1 MSLKNEKFE
10 RSSLKVNYDQSLSI
24 IEKKNKTERAMGIEI
39 SELKEKVNR
48 LEHDKSKLQLSL
60 ENEIYRK

>member
-1 MSLKNEKFE
+1 MKMFQDTMMSLKNEKFE

-39 SELKEKVNR
+39 SELKDKVNR
-48 LEHDKSKLQLSL
+48 LEHDKSKL
-60 ENEIYRK
+60 

>member
-1 MSLKNEKFE
+1 MFQDTMMSLKNEKFE

-48 LEHDKSKLQLSL
+48 LEHDKSKL
-60 ENEIYRK
+60 